1 MKNVSNITIRVL
13 AVLTLLCSAT
23 IMSSAQT
30 AVIVNKS
37 VSESSLDAGTVKN
50 IYSLSQT
57 KWSDGSKITVV
68 ANEDGSEEAFYSAL
82 GSSKSKM
89 KKTWLKA
96 KLTGEGTPPESES
109 SAASVVA
116 KVASTPGAIG
126 FVPQSAVTDAV
137 KVVAT
142 L

>member
-1 MKNVSNITIRVL
+1 MKKYIGYVFFMIVL
-13 AVLTLLCSAT
+13 AAATTLQSH
-23 IMSSAQT
+23 AQT

-37 VSESSLDAGTVKN
+37 VSEASLDAGTVKN

-68 ANEDGSEEAFYSAL
+68 ALEDGSEEAFYSAL

-96 KLTGEGTPPESES
+96 KLTGEGTPPDSEG
-109 SAASVVA
+109 SAAGVVA

-126 FVPQSAVTDAV
+126 FVPQSAVNDSV